1 MGCSN
6 SREKLENEM
15 IKLKFQRVQI
25 QMERKNQIKILEG
38 LEKKKITEP
47 VIPDFISL
55 KPERPIKKILTDTKN
70 EKNKKKENK
79 NKKDKK
85 DKANIKDKKDKNDI
99 KKRSKS
105 ENAKSKKSESTGPE
119 SKKDGKTKITKK
131 EK

>member
-1 MGCSN
+1 MGCAN

-55 KPERPIKKILTDTKN
+55 KPERPIKKTLTDTKN
-70 EKNKKKENK
+70 EKNKKKESK

-119 SKKDGKTKITKK
+119 SKKDVKTKITKK

>member
-1 MGCSN
+1 MGCAN

-85 DKANIKDKKDKNDI
+85 DKVNIKDKKDKNDI